1 MSECCHHTTEPRAPV
16 AALATDSA
24 LWTCPMHPEVQ
35 EPRPGPCPFC
45 GMALEPVAPTLDAED
60 DGELRD
66 MTLRLVAAAVLT
78 APLLVVSMG
87 DMLPGRP
94 ISAALPAG
102 WRPWVEFVLATPVV
116 FGCGWPFF
124 ARGLQSLRTGNLN
137 MFTLIALGV
146 TVAWLASAA
155 GVLVPELFPATYRGH
170 GGEVPLYFESAAVIV
185 ALVLLGQVLELRA
198 RQRTG
203 SAVRALL
210 GLAAKTAHRLR
221 DDGSEEEVPLE
232 ERREGDRRRVRPGE
246 KVPVDARVL
255 EGASSVDESMLTG
268 EPIPVEK
275 SAGDAVVGGT
285 LNGAGALLIQAE
297 HVGQDSLLARIVQQ
311 VAQAQRT
318 RAPVQDLADRV
329 AARFVPAVIG
339 SAALAFVGWSLW
351 GPEPRLAH
359 ALLSAVSVLIIA
371 CPCALGLA
379 TPLAVTVAT
388 GRGATL
394 GILFRNAEALQ
405 LLRNVDTLI
414 VDKTG
419 TLTRGRPELTDLVP
433 VAGVGEDTLL
443 SRAASLERG
452 SEHPLARA
460 VIQAAEARG
469 LPLHEPAGVEAVA
482 GRGLR
487 GSVAEQPV
495 LLGTAAFLAD
505 AGIDCAPLAS
515 RAEELR
521 RQGSTVLFAAEE
533 GRLLGF
539 LALRDRIK
547 DTTPDALRSL
557 TQEGVRLVMLTGDA
571 RTTAEAVARELGI
584 EHVIAEV
591 LPDGKAEAVERLQ
604 AEGARVAMAGDGIND
619 APALAQADVGIAMGT
634 GSDVAIESAD
644 ITLVKGDLRGI
655 ATARR
660 LSHRGLA
667 TIRQNLFFAFVY
679 NGVGVPVAAGLLYP
693 AFGLLLSP
701 MLAAAAMSASSLLVI
716 ANSLRL
722 RSGRL

>member
-1 MSECCHHTTEPRAPV
+1 
-16 AALATDSA
+16 
-24 LWTCPMHPEVQ
+24 MHPEVR
-35 EPRPGPCPFC
+35 EPGPRPCPIC
-45 GMALEPVAPTLDAED
+45 GMGLEPMAPALEAED

-66 MTLRLVAAAVLT
+66 MTRRLTVAALLT
-78 APLLVVSMG
+78 APLLVLSMG
-87 DMLPGRP
+87 DMLPGQP
-94 ISAALPAG
+94 ISSTLPAG
-102 WRPWVEFVLATPVV
+102 LRPWLELGLATPVV
-116 FGCGWPFF
+116 LGCGWPFF
-124 ARGLQSLRTGNLN
+124 ARGLQSLRTRNLN

-146 TVAWLASAA
+146 AVAWLASTAA
-155 GVLVPELFPATYRGH
+155 VLTPDLFPAAYRGH
-170 GGEVPLYFESAAVIV
+170 AGEVPLYFESAAVIV

-198 RQRTG
+198 RRRTG

-210 GLAAKTAHRLR
+210 GLAAKTAHRLL
-221 DDGSEEEVPLE
+221 DDGSEEDVPLE
-232 ERREGDRRRVRPGE
+232 ALRKGDRLRVRPGE
-246 KVPVDARVL
+246 KLPVDARVL

-275 SAGDAVVGGT
+275 SAGDAVFGGT
-285 LNGAGALLIQAE
+285 LNGAGALVIRAE

-311 VAQAQRT
+311 VAVAQRT
-318 RAPVQDLADRV
+318 RAPVQELADRV

-339 SAALAFVGWSLW
+339 CAALAFVAWGLW

-359 ALLSAVSVLIIA
+359 GLLSAVSVLIIA

-405 LLRNVDTLI
+405 QLRGIDTLV

-419 TLTRGRPELTDLVP
+419 TLTRGRPELAELVP
-433 VAGVGEDTLL
+433 VAGVGDEALL
-443 SRAASLERG
+443 AGAASLERG

-460 VIQAAEARG
+460 VVRAAETRG
-469 LPLHEPAGVEAVA
+469 LALCEPAGVEAVA

-487 GSVAEQPV
+487 GSVEGQAM
-495 LLGTAAFLAD
+495 LLGTAEFLAA
-505 AGIDCAPLAS
+505 AGVDTALLAS

-521 RQGSTVLFAAEE
+521 REGATVLFAAA
-533 GRLLGF
+533 GGQLLGL

-547 DTTPDALRSL
+547 ATTPDALRSL
-557 TQEGVRLVMLTGDA
+557 TEEGVRLVMLTGDA
-571 RTTAEAVARELGI
+571 STTANAVARELGI

-591 LPDGKAEAVERLQ
+591 LPDGKADAVARLQ
-604 AEGARVAMAGDGIND
+604 ATGSRVAMAGDGIND
-619 APALAQADVGIAMGT
+619 APALATADVGIAMGT

-644 ITLVKGDLRGI
+644 VTLVRGDLRGI

-660 LSHRGLA
+660 LSHRSLA

-679 NGVGVPVAAGLLYP
+679 NGGGVPVAAGLLYP
-693 AFGLLLSP
+693 SFGLLLSP

-722 RSGRL
+722 RHAAL